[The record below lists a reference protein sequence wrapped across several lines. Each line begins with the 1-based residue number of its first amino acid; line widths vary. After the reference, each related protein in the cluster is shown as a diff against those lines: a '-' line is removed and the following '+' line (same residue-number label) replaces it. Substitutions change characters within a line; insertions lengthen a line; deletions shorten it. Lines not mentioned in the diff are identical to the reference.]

1 MTLTHAIVPHYFTRR
16 MILACSLTSFGSSI
30 SLIVM
35 PVLLTRLIDE
45 YEFRGASLIIG
56 AITLNCCAASLVFHP
71 IEWHSN
77 IRPTNTVAQKNAED
91 DAILLRILNCIKRM
105 LKTAQDNLWLFKCM
119 QASLINI
126 ILSINTMAFSN
137 FMYLVPFAMEAAGN
151 TAEETGL
158 AISGAGVCLLVTRIV
173 YPILFIRFKM
183 RHQIGVMSSAAISG
197 TSIVGK
203 ALSVRLS
210 VCVCYR

>member
-1 MTLTHAIVPHYFTRR
+1 
-16 MILACSLTSFGSSI
+16 
-30 SLIVM
+30 
-35 PVLLTRLIDE
+35 
-45 YEFRGASLIIG
+45 
-56 AITLNCCAASLVFHP
+56 
-71 IEWHSN
+71 
-77 IRPTNTVAQKNAED
+77 
-91 DAILLRILNCIKRM
+91 
-105 LKTAQDNLWLFKCM
+105 
-119 QASLINI
+119 
-126 ILSINTMAFSN
+126 MAFSN